1 MGKQETL
8 QLDQGYLLMKEIISK
23 APGRV
28 CLFGDHQDYLGLPII
43 ACAIDRYITV
53 HAIPNETVSSV
64 IRMPD
69 IGMGRIL
76 NFSDYLKD
84 GIAHEEPLKK
94 NDHFVSALRVVQRY
108 GCFPKEGFDIKI
120 TGDVPINAGL
130 SSSSAMI
137 VAWVQFLLKTFGCDR
152 PITPNLIGQ
161 LAYEAEVIEHN
172 APGGKMDQYSSAVGG
187 IFHLRTDSTEKLT
200 PVNAQLSGLI
210 IGESGIP
217 KNTLGVLGDLKVL
230 TLNAIAQVKKAY
242 PDFHL
247 VSATMNTYENCKDA
261 LDLKAQPYFYAA
273 IKNHEIT
280 QKAFIALSKS
290 TPDINDIGALMSAH
304 HKVLKEVL
312 KITVPRINAM
322 ITAALNTG
330 AYGAKIVGSGGGGSI
345 CALAPLGK
353 ETQII
358 EAITSAGAIHAYET
372 KISKGA
378 FIV

>member
-1 MGKQETL
+1 
-8 QLDQGYLLMKEIISK
+8 MKEITSK

-28 CLFGDHQDYLGLPII
+28 CLFGDHQDYLSLPII
-43 ACAIDRYITV
+43 ACSIDRYITV
-53 HAIPNETVSSV
+53 HAIPNETNSSV

-76 NFSDYLKD
+76 NFNDYLKG
-84 GIAHEEPLKK
+84 GIAHKERLKK
-94 NDHFVSALRVVQRY
+94 NDHFVAALRVVQRY

-130 SSSSAMI
+130 SSSSAMV
-137 VAWVQFLLKTFGCDR
+137 VAWIQFLLNTYGCDR

-161 LAYEAEVIEHN
+161 MAYEAEVIEHN

-187 IFHLRTDSTEKLT
+187 IFHLRTDASEKLT
-200 PVNAQLSGLI
+200 PIHANLHGLI

-217 KNTLGVLGDLKVL
+217 KNTLGVLGDLKGL
-230 TLNAIAQVKKAY
+230 ALNAIAQVQKAY
-242 PDFHL
+242 PEFDL
-247 VSATMNTYENCKDA
+247 VSATMETYENCKDA
-261 LDLKAQPYFYAA
+261 LDLELQPYFYAA

-280 QKAFIALSKS
+280 QKAFLALSENS
-290 TPDINDIGALMSAH
+290 LDIKQIGALMTAH
-304 HKVLKEVL
+304 HQVLKEVL
-312 KITVPRINAM
+312 KITVPRIDDM
-322 ITAALNTG
+322 ITAAMNAG

-358 EAITSAGAIHAYET
+358 EAMTKAGAKNAYKT

-378 FIV
+378 FIK

>member
-1 MGKQETL
+1 
-8 QLDQGYLLMKEIISK
+8 MKEIISK

-43 ACAIDRYITV
+43 ACSIDRYIRIN
-53 HAIPNETVSSV
+53 AIPNDTNSSV

-69 IGMGRIL
+69 IGMARII

-84 GIAHEEPLKK
+84 GIAYKEPLKK
-94 NDHFVSALRVVQRY
+94 NDHFVAALKVVQRY
-108 GCFPKEGFDIKI
+108 GCFPKKGFDIKI

-130 SSSSAMI
+130 SSSSAMV
-137 VAWVQFLLKTFGCDR
+137 VAWIQFLLKTYGCDR
-152 PITPNLIGQ
+152 TITPNLIGQ

-187 IFHLRTDSTEKLT
+187 IFHLRTDASEKLT
-200 PVNAQLSGLI
+200 PIHANLHGLI

-217 KNTLGVLGDLKVL
+217 KNTLGVLGDLKGL
-230 TLNAIAQVKKAY
+230 ALDAIARVKKEY
-242 PDFHL
+242 PNFDL
-247 VSATMNTYENCKDA
+247 VSATMETYENCKDA
-261 LDLKAQPYFYAA
+261 LDRESQPYFYAA

-280 QKAFIALSKS
+280 QKAFFALSENSLDNKL
-290 TPDINDIGALMSAH
+290 IGALMSDH
-304 HKVLKEVL
+304 HQVLKEVL
-312 KITVPRINAM
+312 KITVPRIDAM
-322 ITAALNTG
+322 ISAAMHAG

-353 ETQII
+353 ESQII
-358 EAITSAGAIHAYET
+358 EAMNMAGAKNSYET

-378 FIV
+378 FIE